1 MRLRVAVGAVA
12 AAVLALYVLRLDS
25 AAGLFVDDA
34 WYIVL
39 AKSLWQGDGF
49 RLISSAVSP
58 ILPAFPPG
66 FPLMLAP
73 VFGIAGDFPANVV
86 VFKTI
91 SILAM
96 CGVVAATYIYMV
108 RYRSAPMAV
117 AAIVALITALMPA
130 FVFLATS
137 TVMSEIVFTLA
148 QLCLVLAIEWAAR
161 VRGGRL
167 TGAAAISGLLG
178 GATLLV
184 RAGGVA
190 PVAAAALYLWRRRG
204 RHAALTFVIVTAS
217 CYAPWVWYAIANSTP
232 DVERLRHGGSVAYG
246 YSQLLQMQRGG
257 YEAEGRVSW
266 RGLAGRIASNALD
279 IAGRDVGAFLVP
291 AVYRAPSE
299 SGQEVFGMSGE
310 TGIRAS
316 SMGGAWATVWVSLA
330 VSGFVLA
337 GYLAAARRGATV
349 VELIVPMT
357 IVMVALVPAL
367 TFRYVL
373 PLAPFVVFY
382 FFCGLERARAA
393 LPPYPDRTFGAVF
406 RVAAA
411 CIVLLFAAEHAQ
423 YIWAARH
430 GPQPS
435 WLQEHRETTALL
447 HWMTTRLPGD
457 GYTAS
462 NNPGL
467 VYLAT
472 GRRSVSMG
480 DARNRWRDWQT
491 TGVQYGVAIHP
502 APQPPP
508 DLGYRVLYESAGR
521 TLWVI
526 ELLPGLTENA
536 SPR

>member
-12 AAVLALYVLRLDS
+12 AAVLAVYVLRLDS

-66 FPLMLAP
+66 FPLMIAP
-73 VFGIAGDFPANVV
+73 VFGIAGEFPANVV
-86 VFKTI
+86 VFKTF

-96 CGVVAATYIYMV
+96 GGVVLATYIYLV
-108 RYRSAPMAV
+108 RYRSAPTAV
-117 AAIVALITALMPA
+117 AATVAIITALMPA

-137 TVMSEIVFTLA
+137 TVMSEIVFTFA
-148 QLCLVLAIEWAAR
+148 QLCLVLAIERSAR
-161 VRGGRL
+161 VGGDRL
-167 TGAAAISGLLG
+167 SGAAAISGLLG

-184 RAGGVA
+184 RAAGAA
-190 PVAAAALYLWRRRG
+190 PVAAAAMYLWRRRG
-204 RHAALTFVIVTAS
+204 RHAALTFVIVAAS
-217 CYAPWVWYAIANSTP
+217 CYAPWVWYSLANRDT
-232 DVERLRHGGSVAYG
+232 DVERVRHGGSVAYG
-246 YSQLLQMQRGG
+246 YSQLLQMQHGG
-257 YEAEGRVSW
+257 YAAEGQVSL
-266 RGLAGRIASNALD
+266 RGFAARIAGNALN
-279 IAGRDVGAFLVP
+279 IAGRDVGAFLLP

-299 SGQEVFGMSGE
+299 SGMEVFGMSGE
-310 TGIRAS
+310 TGVRAS
-316 SMGGAWATVWVSLA
+316 SMGGAWATVWVSLI
-330 VSGFVLA
+330 VSGVVLL
-337 GYLAAARRGATV
+337 GYVAAARRGVTV
-349 VELIVPMT
+349 VELIVPIT
-357 IVMVALVPAL
+357 LAMVAVVPAL

-393 LPPYPDRTFGAVF
+393 LPPYPDWNFGAVF

-411 CIVLLFAAEHAQ
+411 CILLLFTAEHAQ
-423 YIWAARH
+423 YIWAARQ
-430 GPQPS
+430 GPMPS
-435 WLQEHRETTALL
+435 WLKEHHETSALIE
-447 HWMTTRLPGD
+447 WMATHLPAD
-457 GYTAS
+457 GYAAS

-472 GRRSVSMG
+472 GRRGVSMG
-480 DARNRWRDWQT
+480 DARNRWPDWHA
-491 TGVQYGVAIHP
+491 TGVRYGVAIHP
-502 APQPPP
+502 APKPPS

-536 SPR
+536 SRR